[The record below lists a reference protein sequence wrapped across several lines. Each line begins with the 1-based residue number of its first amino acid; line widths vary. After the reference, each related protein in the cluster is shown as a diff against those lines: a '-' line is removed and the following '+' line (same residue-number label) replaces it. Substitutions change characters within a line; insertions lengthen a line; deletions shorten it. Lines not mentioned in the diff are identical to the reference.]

1 MPQFGKKS
9 PQPTQLQDELGPR
22 IVEPE
27 RESPTAGMSRQQVVE
42 AVRRL
47 MGSKTNT
54 PTAGE
59 VNAAG
64 MGDAQLADEE
74 SDLGIASLSEAI

>member
-9 PQPTQLQDELGPR
+9 PPPTQPQDEQGPR

-27 RESPTAGMSRQQVVE
+27 RESPTAGMSPQQVKE

-47 MGSKTNT
+47 MGSKTKYAHGGGVNS
-54 PTAGE
+54 AGI
-59 VNAAG
+59 G
-64 MGDAQLADEE
+64 R
-74 SDLGIASLSEAI
+74 LSH